1 MRKVLTVEIIVDS
14 SDQIMMLYFKNDD
27 WVDVVIKEVPVIVV
41 SISVDEVVSVKD
53 EPQTKLGIYQ
63 AVDLVRVDIVI
74 MI

>member
-1 MRKVLTVEIIVDS
+1 M
-14 SDQIMMLYFKNDD
+14 
-27 WVDVVIKEVPVIVV
+27 IVV